1 MSNSIN
7 LLRGSKTKKFR
18 EEKYIRFLRVISI
31 LSLFFVGGVSA
42 ALFFL
47 HANIPMPVV
56 EKEEESQK
64 KTFAQ
69 LQDTATKLLVTQ
81 KRIKDI
87 TTIIDKRE
95 LLDTVL
101 GDFAQA
107 IPENTDIA
115 SLALD
120 GKNFSLT
127 VISPS
132 LSSLDMVVTGLVAMA
147 DDKKIFTKITLEGLS
162 IDPKEDNYVVSLSGN
177 LP

>member
-31 LSLFFVGGVSA
+31 LSLLLVGGVSA
-42 ALFFL
+42 VLFFL
-47 HANIPMPVV
+47 HANIPVSVV
-56 EKEEESQK
+56 EREEASQK
-64 KTFAQ
+64 KTFGQ
-69 LQDTATKLLVTQ
+69 LLDTATKLLITQ

-101 GDFAQA
+101 GDLVQT
-107 IPENTDIA
+107 IPENTDIT

-127 VISPS
+127 VSSPS
-132 LSSLDMVVTGLVAMA
+132 LSSLDTVITGLVAMT
-147 DDKKIFTKITLEGLS
+147 DEKKIFSKITLEGLS
-162 IDPKEDNYVVSLSGN
+162 IDPKENNYVVSLSGN